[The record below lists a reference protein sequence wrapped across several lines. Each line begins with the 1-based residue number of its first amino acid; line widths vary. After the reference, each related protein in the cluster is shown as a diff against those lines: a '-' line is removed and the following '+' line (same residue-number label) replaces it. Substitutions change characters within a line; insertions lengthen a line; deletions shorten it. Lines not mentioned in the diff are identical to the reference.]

1 MTDDCW
7 YFAYGSNLDPERKE
21 QRTGEIRS
29 ARHSRLTGY
38 RFAFNKLG
46 KNGSGKANIIPDEA
60 SEVWGVVYR
69 CSQDTMRTL
78 DRYEGVPDQYVR
90 HIVRVVLD
98 SGEELEAAAYIAR
111 AERVREGLKP
121 DSSYLAHILTGAR
134 HHQLPTDYIKMIKGL
149 K

>member
-21 QRTGEIRS
+21 QRTGEIRR
-29 ARHSRLTGY
+29 ARHSRLPGY

-98 SGEELEAAAYIAR
+98 SGEELDAAAYIAR
-111 AERVREGLKP
+111 AERVREGLNP
-121 DSSYLAHILTGAR
+121 DPGYLAHILTGAR